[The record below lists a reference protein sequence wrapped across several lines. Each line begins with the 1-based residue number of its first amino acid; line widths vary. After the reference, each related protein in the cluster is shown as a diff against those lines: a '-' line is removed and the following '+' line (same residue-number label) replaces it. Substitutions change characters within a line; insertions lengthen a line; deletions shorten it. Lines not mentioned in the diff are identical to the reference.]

1 MLENYLDCYLD
12 APGMESCQ
20 TAAGE
25 RHCKKIPV
33 LQESVPPPGAQL
45 WRFMDFERLSDI
57 LDRAA
62 LFFTRVDKFDDKFEG
77 TWSKATLELLAG
89 TVEREVISKEDHII
103 LNRKTD
109 GVALRLLRAHQGV
122 DKSHSVILDSI
133 LNAKLLHETQV
144 FITPDGNIIF
154 HHAPTNSRFILYRN
168 KPPAAGEPVP
178 SYRLADDHA
187 TLNAVVSQALSIKQR
202 MPYILVSCWH
212 ESEFESPSMWR
223 TYAPGPHG
231 VAVKTTV
238 RRLVSSFTNR
248 LPDAVA
254 RVTYIPYDQAVMQQD
269 VYTPFLFKRKNFSHE
284 REVRVIIDDSIEYQD
299 LGGSRSVV
307 HLDLETSIC
316 DVGMHYDIR
325 SPYWLIR
332 EIVVSP
338 FADLDLQ
345 TMLKASLKNRKLGIP
360 VTLSRLN
367 PDSTEPVHNPLGNWR

>member
-1 MLENYLDCYLD
+1 
-12 APGMESCQ
+12 
-20 TAAGE
+20 
-25 RHCKKIPV
+25 
-33 LQESVPPPGAQL
+33 
-45 WRFMDFERLSDI
+45 MDFERLSDI
-57 LDRAA
+57 LDREA

-109 GVALRLLRAHQGV
+109 GVALKLLRAHQRIN
-122 DKSHSVILDSI
+122 KSHSAILDNI
-133 LNAKLLHETQV
+133 LNAKLHHETQV
-144 FITPDGNIIF
+144 FITPDGDIIF
-154 HHAPTNSRFILYRN
+154 HHAPTNLRFVLHRN
-168 KPPAAGEPVP
+168 KAPVAGEPVT
-178 SYRLADDHA
+178 SYRLADDHT
-187 TLNAVVSQALSIKQR
+187 TLNVAVSQALSIKER

-212 ESEFESPSMWR
+212 ESEFESPPMWR
-223 TYAPGPHG
+223 TYASGPHG

-238 RRLVSSFTNR
+238 RHLVGSFTNR

-269 VYTPFLFKRKNFSHE
+269 VYTPFLFKRKSFSHE

-299 LGGSRSVV
+299 LGEPPFIV
-307 HLDLETSIC
+307 HLDSKTTIC
-316 DVGMHYDIR
+316 DVGMHYDIH
-325 SPYWLIR
+325 SPSRLIQ

-338 FADLDLQ
+338 FADLSLL
-345 TMLKASLKNRKLGIP
+345 TMIKASLKNRKLGIP